1 MEQTLSVL
9 LIEDDANDCNSIAQC
24 MKKSKYLK
32 LVATTGNARHALNM
46 VQTHQPNVIL
56 LDIELHNGG
65 GNGLQFLEKLKHIKL
80 EILPYILITTQNN
93 SRATHACAR
102 ELGADIILAK
112 YEEGYS
118 AQYVIDYLELMRTF
132 ILRKNNLQFLHDTLT
147 PEEKHQAII
156 KHIKYELGL
165 IGIKTNS
172 LGYNY
177 LADAIWIIIDEPM
190 TNIPQFLAPKYG
202 KSRASIERA
211 MQNAIKSTWTKN
223 NIDDLLKHYTA
234 RINPDRGYPTTMELV
249 YYYADKIK
257 SEFETD

>member
-1 MEQTLSVL
+1 MEQPLSVV
-9 LIEDDANDCNSIAQC
+9 LIEDDANDCNSIAKC
-24 MKKSKYLK
+24 IKRSEYLK
-32 LVATTGNARHALNM
+32 LVATTGNARHALNI
-46 VQTHQPNVIL
+46 VQTHQPNIIL

-65 GNGLQFLEKLKHIKL
+65 GNGLQFLEKLKDIKL
-80 EILPYILITTQNN
+80 DILPYILITTQNN

-112 YEEGYS
+112 YEDEYS
-118 AQYVIDYLELMRTF
+118 AEYVIEYLELMRTF
-132 ILRKNNLQFLHDTLT
+132 ILRKNSLQFLQDSLT
-147 PEEKHQAII
+147 PEEKKQAII
-156 KHIKYELGL
+156 RHIKFELEQ

-177 LADAIWIIIDEPM
+177 LTDAIWIIIDNPM

-211 MQNAIKSTWTKN
+211 MQSAIKSTWSKS

-234 RINPDRGYPTTMELV
+234 RIDPDRGYPTTMELV

-257 SEFETD
+257 SEFEND